1 MSETAAAASKKR
13 GYTRRT
19 TRDRVVDL
27 LEQAI
32 ELVKARCV
40 DPERNAAVA
49 AAEKLAASKKEFAD
63 AVELKKKENLAATAA
78 ATVPVVTAPLAATA
92 FPTVTAAAPAT
103 KGTKG
108 TKATK
113 GAAAKTKTLAPQT
126 AAAAVATA
134 PVVNNTRRV
143 KKAPSCPGG
152 PKAFNEFLKSKR
164 DEVEAELGPNAKYP
178 QVRARIAQLWKESC
192 PKPPTQ
198 TRKVGTKATPGRVNA
213 VVPGVLSP
221 LGEVSASKEAEETET
236 EPEVEA
242 EEEAAAEE
250 AAEGSAEGSAEGAAE
265 VAAAEG
271 EEANLGYEDLGIDP
285 MFDMRKIRVDGRDLY
300 MADGNSSLFD
310 RNDEDD
316 DPLGEF
322 VGYLRDGEIVEQ
334 EAPNT

>member
-63 AVELKKKENLAATAA
+63 AVELKKKENLSV
-78 ATVPVVTAPLAATA
+78 TVPVVTAPLAATA
-92 FPTVTAAAPAT
+92 FPTVTAAAPAPATKVT
-103 KGTKG
+103 KGTK
-108 TKATK
+108 
-113 GAAAKTKTLAPQT
+113 AAKTKTLAPLT
-126 AAAAVATA
+126 TAVAPFVA
-134 PVVNNTRRV
+134 PVVNSTRKT
-143 KKAPSCPGG
+143 KKAASCPGG

-164 DEVEAELGPNAKYP
+164 AEVEAELGGKAPYA
-178 QVRARIAQLWKESC
+178 QVRARIAELWKESC
-192 PKPPTQ
+192 PKPPTK
-198 TRKVGTKATPGRVNA
+198 TRKVATKVATKATPGRVNA
-213 VVPGVLSP
+213 VVPGALSP
-221 LGEVSASKEAEETET
+221 LAEVSESKETET
-236 EPEVEA
+236 EPELEA
-242 EEEAAAEE
+242 EEEAAAEGEAEE
-250 AAEGSAEGSAEGAAE
+250 AAAAE
-265 VAAAEG
+265 TLEPLEEEEAAEG
-271 EEANLGYEDLGIDP
+271 EEANLGYEDLGFDP

-300 MADGNSSLFD
+300 MVDANSSLFD

>member
-1 MSETAAAASKKR
+1 MSETAALASKKR

-63 AVELKKKENLAATAA
+63 AVELKKKENLSVTAA
-78 ATVPVVTAPLAATA
+78 ATAPVATAAFTAPLEATA
-92 FPTVTAAAPAT
+92 FPTVTAAPA
-103 KGTKG
+103 

-113 GAAAKTKTLAPQT
+113 AAKTKTLAPLT
-126 AAAAVATA
+126 TAVAPFVA
-134 PVVNNTRRV
+134 PVVNSTRRV
-143 KKAPSCPGG
+143 KKAASCPGG

-164 DEVEAELGPNAKYP
+164 AEVEAELGGKAPYA
-178 QVRARIAQLWKESC
+178 QVRARIAELWKESC
-192 PKPPTQ
+192 PKPPTK
-198 TRKVGTKATPGRVNA
+198 TRKVATKVATKATPGRVNA
-213 VVPGVLSP
+213 VVPGALSP
-221 LGEVSASKEAEETET
+221 LGEVSESKETET
-236 EPEVEA
+236 EPELEA
-242 EEEAAAEE
+242 AEAAAAAETLEPLEEEEAA
-250 AAEGSAEGSAEGAAE
+250 
-265 VAAAEG
+265 
-271 EEANLGYEDLGIDP
+271 ANLGYEDLGIDP

-334 EAPNT
+334 EAPTA

>member
-63 AVELKKKENLAATAA
+63 AVELKKKENLAAT
-78 ATVPVVTAPLAATA
+78 VPVATAAFTAPLEATA
-92 FPTVTAAAPAT
+92 FPTVTAAPATAAPAT
-103 KGTKG
+103 K
-108 TKATK
+108 ATK
-113 GAAAKTKTLAPQT
+113 TAKTKTLAPLT
-126 AAAAVATA
+126 AAAAVAAA
-134 PVVNNTRRV
+134 PVVNSTRKT
-143 KKAPSCPGG
+143 KKAASCPGG

-164 DEVEAELGPNAKYP
+164 AEVEAELGGKAPYA
-178 QVRARIAQLWKESC
+178 QVRARIAELWKESC
-192 PKPPTQ
+192 PKPPTK
-198 TRKVGTKATPGRVNA
+198 TRKVATKVATKATPGRVNA
-213 VVPGVLSP
+213 VVPGALSP
-221 LGEVSASKEAEETET
+221 LAEVSESKETET
-236 EPEVEA
+236 EPELEA

-250 AAEGSAEGSAEGAAE
+250 AAEE
-265 VAAAEG
+265 AAAEEAAAEEG
-271 EEANLGYEDLGIDP
+271 EESNLGYEDLGFDP

-300 MADGNSSLFD
+300 MVDANSSLFD

-334 EAPNT
+334 EAPNA

>member
-49 AAEKLAASKKEFAD
+49 AAEKLAASKKEFAA
-63 AVELKKKENLAATAA
+63 AVELKKKENLAATAPVVTAPA
-78 ATVPVVTAPLAATA
+78 ATAPVTAPLAATA
-92 FPTVTAAAPAT
+92 FPTVTAAPAT
-103 KGTKG
+103 KATKATKG
-108 TKATK
+108 TK
-113 GAAAKTKTLAPQT
+113 GAAAKTKTLAPLK
-126 AAAAVATA
+126 AAAAA

-152 PKAFNEFLKSKR
+152 PKAFNEFLRAKR

-178 QVRARIAQLWKESC
+178 NVRARIAELWKESC

-198 TRKVGTKATPGRVNA
+198 TRKVTTKATPGRVNA
-213 VVPGVLSP
+213 VVPGALSP
-221 LGEVSASKEAEETET
+221 LGEVSESKETEIET
-236 EPEVEA
+236 EPELEA
-242 EEEAAAEE
+242 AEAAAAGGAAEEAAAE
-250 AAEGSAEGSAEGAAE
+250 G
-265 VAAAEG
+265 AAAEEG
-271 EEANLGYEDLGIDP
+271 EEENLGYEDLGIDP
-285 MFDMRKIRVDGRDLY
+285 MFEMRKIRVDGRDLY
-300 MADGNSSLFD
+300 MADANSSLFD

-322 VGYLRDGEIVEQ
+322 VGYLRDGEIVEE
-334 EAPNT
+334 EAPNV

>member
-1 MSETAAAASKKR
+1 MSETAALASKKR

-63 AVELKKKENLAATAA
+63 AVELKKKENLSVTAA
-78 ATVPVVTAPLAATA
+78 ATAPVATAAFTAPLEATA
-92 FPTVTAAAPAT
+92 FPTVTAAPA
-103 KGTKG
+103 

-113 GAAAKTKTLAPQT
+113 AAKTKTLAPLT
-126 AAAAVATA
+126 TAVAPFVA
-134 PVVNNTRRV
+134 PVVNSTRRV
-143 KKAPSCPGG
+143 KKAASCPGG

-164 DEVEAELGPNAKYP
+164 AEVEAELGGKAPYA
-178 QVRARIAQLWKESC
+178 QVRARIAELWKESC
-192 PKPPTQ
+192 PKPPTK
-198 TRKVGTKATPGRVNA
+198 TRKVATKVATKATPGRVNA
-213 VVPGVLSP
+213 VVPGALSP
-221 LGEVSASKEAEETET
+221 LAEVSESKETET
-236 EPEVEA
+236 EPELEA
-242 EEEAAAEE
+242 AEAAAAAETLEPLEEEEAA
-250 AAEGSAEGSAEGAAE
+250 
-265 VAAAEG
+265 
-271 EEANLGYEDLGIDP
+271 ANLGYEDLGIDP

-334 EAPNT
+334 EAPTA